1 MAGENTDEDSKVDN
15 NISTNCNDK
24 NNKTVDSAQEY
35 EDRYRTLYDNVPV
48 GIYRSTSSGKLVS
61 ANPVTVHM
69 FGYDNEED
77 LLANRDKD
85 LFEDPGDREIA
96 FGRLSADG
104 KIADFEARFQ
114 RKDGTLFWGSIS
126 ARLIMDKDG
135 ESAFFDGIIQDI
147 TDRKQSQEA
156 IRNSER
162 RLADIINFLPDAT
175 FVIDTDGKVVAWN
188 RAIEELSG
196 VRAEDMVGK
205 GDYEYAVPFY
215 GVRRPV
221 LIDLALRWDEKIAKE
236 YSYVDKK
243 GDILVSET
251 INPPFTKGP
260 SCFWN
265 SARKLYNIH
274 GEIIG
279 AIEVIRD
286 ISERKMAE
294 LAIIESEERFRS
306 LVSNIPGAVYRCG
319 QDANWTMHLLSDV
332 IADITGYPASEF
344 IGNRV
349 RPYASVIHPE
359 DLNWVRKTVKKSS
372 KEREPFTMEYRIVDA
387 AGKVRWVHERGMGVL
402 GEDGSVQYLDGAI
415 FDITD
420 RKLTDEA
427 LRESEGRYHTLFDA
441 ANDGIFIMKN
451 DRIVDCNPRILEMFG
466 LTREQ
471 IIGNKPYALSPE
483 IQPEGITSKAKAHE
497 KIKAVQGGE
506 PQFFEWRHIR
516 SDGNLFDTEV
526 NLNLVQLGTQMHIM
540 AIVRD
545 ITDRKRAEEEKA
557 RLTIQLIQAQ
567 KMEAIGTLAGGIA
580 HDFNNIL
587 SAIIGFTEIS
597 LRDVP
602 SESKLEDNL
611 LRILNAGIRARDLV
625 KQILT
630 FSRQTDRKVKKIQV
644 KPIAQEALKFIRA
657 TIPATIEI
665 RQDIKSDSYIMADPT
680 QIHQIIM
687 NLCTN
692 ASHAMQ
698 NEGGRMA
705 VHLKDVELGPET
717 TGPHPE
723 VAPGTFVNL
732 TVSDSGHGMPLEV
745 QDRIF
750 DPFFTTKEPG
760 KGTGL
765 GLSVV
770 HGVVKDCGGFITVDS
785 TPGEGATLNVFFP
798 LVEGGRKAEMAAR
811 SPLPT
816 GTERILFV
824 DDEEY
829 QAEMGKQVFELLG
842 YRVIALTSS
851 QEALKVFKER
861 PDRFDLVITD
871 LTMPNLTGDELAK
884 EIKAIR
890 SDTPIIL
897 CTGYSEKILPE
908 RVEELGISE
917 VVLKPT
923 IMEEIAR
930 IVRNLLDRTAKDR
943 IDNLDR

>member
-1 MAGENTDEDSKVDN
+1 MADDPKNEGLNENN

-24 NNKTVDSAQEY
+24 SNITVDPDQEC
-35 EDRYRTLYDNVPV
+35 EDRYRTLYYNVPV
-48 GIYRSTSSGKLVS
+48 GIYRTTSGGKLVS
-61 ANPVTVHM
+61 ANPAAVHM
-69 FGYDNEED
+69 FGYESEED
-77 LLANRDKD
+77 LLSNRDKD

-96 FGRLSADG
+96 FSRLSAEG
-104 KIADFEARFQ
+104 KIADFEARFK
-114 RKDGTLFWGSIS
+114 RKDGALFWGSIS
-126 ARLIMDKDG
+126 ARQIMEKDG
-135 ESAFFDGIIQDI
+135 ESAFSDGIIQDI
-147 TDRKQSQEA
+147 TERKQSEEA
-156 IRNSER
+156 LRNSER

-196 VRAEDMVGK
+196 IGAEDMIGK

-221 LIDLALRWDEKIAKE
+221 LIDLALRWDEKIAEE
-236 YSYVDKK
+236 YAYVDKK

-274 GEIIG
+274 GNIIG

-294 LAIIESEERFRS
+294 IAIIESEERFRS

-319 QDANWTMHLLSDV
+319 QDANWTMHLLSDT
-332 IADITGYPASEF
+332 IADISGYPASEF

-349 RPYASVIHPE
+349 RSYASLILPE
-359 DLNWVRKTVKKSS
+359 DRDMVQKNVKKSS
-372 KEREPFTMEYRIVDA
+372 EERKPYAMEYRIIDS

-402 GEDGSVQYLDGAI
+402 GEDGSIQYLDGAI
-415 FDITD
+415 FDITN

-466 LTREQ
+466 LSREQ
-471 IIGNKPYALSPE
+471 IIGNKPYELSPE
-483 IQPEGITSKAKAHE
+483 IQPEGITSRE
-497 KIKAVQGGE
+497 KSQKNIKAVSGGE

-516 SDGNLFDTEV
+516 SDGKLFDTEV

-540 AIVRD
+540 AIIRD
-545 ITDRKRAEEEKA
+545 ITDRKRAEEEKI
-557 RLTIQLIQAQ
+557 RLTSQLIQAQ

-597 LRDVP
+597 IRDVP
-602 SESKLEDNL
+602 PESKLENNL

-625 KQILT
+625 KQMLT
-630 FSRQTDRKVKKIQV
+630 FSRQTDRKVEKIQV

-657 TIPATIEI
+657 MIPATIEI
-665 RQDIKSDSYIMADPT
+665 GQDIRSDSYIMADTT

-692 ASHAMQ
+692 ASHAIQ
-698 NEGGRMA
+698 DTGGRMT
-705 VHLKDVELGPET
+705 VSLEDVELGADM
-717 TGPHPE
+717 TGPHPG
-723 VAPGTFVNL
+723 VTPGTFVNL

-770 HGVVKDCGGFITVDS
+770 HGVVKDCGGIITVDS
-785 TPGEGATLNVFFP
+785 TPGEGATFNVFFP
-798 LVEGGRKAEMAAR
+798 LVEGGREVEKATR

-829 QAEMGKQVFELLG
+829 RVEMGKQVFELLG
-842 YRVIALTSS
+842 YRVTAKTSS
-851 QEALKVFKER
+851 QEALKVFSER

-884 EIKAIR
+884 EILAIR

-897 CTGYSEKILPE
+897 CTGYSEKILPD
-908 RVEELGISE
+908 RAEELGIKK

-930 IVRNLLDRTAKDR
+930 IVRSVLDRAAKE
-943 IDNLDR
+943 